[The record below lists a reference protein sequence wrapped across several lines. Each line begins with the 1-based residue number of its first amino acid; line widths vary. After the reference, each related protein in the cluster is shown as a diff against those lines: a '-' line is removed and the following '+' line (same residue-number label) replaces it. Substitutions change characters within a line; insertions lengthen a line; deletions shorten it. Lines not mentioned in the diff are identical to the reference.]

1 MKKLAIALGVSMMV
15 CVTNPL
21 VAMQDGVDMPV
32 SHAINPR
39 VVLSKSPTWE
49 FLKEGDSIE
58 IIAPSASPLK
68 LEQLEA
74 AKDLIGQHGLKA
86 FVAEKML
93 NPEVAPYNYYAN
105 THEERAKAFIN
116 ALSGLSKVL
125 WALLGGF
132 GGAEIVEILER
143 SSFVPPAQPK
153 LIIGFSDITALH
165 LLADTWGWSSF
176 HAPVLSF
183 GKEVFSV
190 TQEEVNKEASL
201 SSVVNIL
208 KGKLT
213 ELEYKFD
220 VIHPGNSPIAT
231 PILGS
236 IMGGNL
242 SLIENH
248 SGTKTALKG
257 QDRFIFLEDTP
268 ENGTRLNRRLVNLLR
283 TGVFDKAKGMIIG
296 YLPIVEFGNSPQG
309 TKTAIHQFVKEFL
322 LPKGI
327 NIPVIYSPR
336 FGHGVHNDVLPLG
349 TAASLSIHEEH
360 AILKVNVSELPYHQ

>member
-1 MKKLAIALGVSMMV
+1 MKKLAFALRISMV
-15 CVTNPL
+15 VFNASPL
-21 VAMQDGVDMPV
+21 LAMEDLVLQD
-32 SHAINPR
+32 SRKAIPQIP
-39 VVLSKSPTWE
+39 SWE
-49 FLKEGDSIE
+49 FLRDGDRIE

-68 LEQLEA
+68 PEQLA
-74 AKDLIGQHGLKA
+74 AARDLISQHGLKA
-86 FVAEKML
+86 SVLEGML

-116 ALSGLSKVL
+116 ALSGPSKVV

-165 LLADTWGWSSF
+165 LLADRWGWSSL

-183 GKEVFSV
+183 GKEVFAI
-190 TQEEVNKEASL
+190 TQEEVNKDADL
-201 SSVVNIL
+201 VSVIKIL
-208 KGKLT
+208 KGELS
-213 ELEYKFD
+213 ELEYTLE
-220 VIHPGNSPIAT
+220 VIHPGNSSSEM

-248 SGTKTALKG
+248 SGTKTALQG
-257 QDRFIFLEDTP
+257 EERFIFLEDTP
-268 ENGTRLNRRLVNLLR
+268 ENGTRLNRRLMNLLR
-283 TGVFDKAKGMIIG
+283 TGVFDKAKGLIIG
-296 YLPIVEFGNSPQG
+296 YLPIDEFENSPQG
-309 TKTAIHQFVKEFL
+309 TKTAIHQFVTEFL
-322 LPKGI
+322 LPRGI

-360 AILKVNVSELPYHQ
+360 AILKVSVSEL